1 MHKFKTLAFLLVVSM
16 LLFSCGEYQ
25 KVLNKGTVEDQYKM
39 GVKMY
44 ESQKFGKAIRLF
56 EKVTPA
62 YRGKP
67 QMERIQFMVAQSNFN
82 EKNYQTAGYYF
93 DRFAKNY
100 PSSSKLEEASFASA
114 LSYKLASPE
123 FSKDPTDTNKALE
136 AFQSF
141 INAFPTSDKLEE
153 ANKHYKELRY
163 KLQKKYFEIAKTYY
177 TTADYDMRNYKA
189 AIQAFDNL
197 LEDYLGSDDE
207 MEISKDV
214 TPLTKTTT
222 DDEFYKAILKGIG
235 APITDEN
242 MKFFYAWRQ
251 AEGGKAK
258 NNPFNTT
265 QPKPN
270 STFYNCLKKGISGC
284 KSGVRNYMS
293 SRDGIDA
300 TVKTIKNGR
309 YQNIIDALK
318 SGDSAE
324 KAAQALKSS
333 PWGTGQLALKV
344 VQGYNSGATPKPPQ
358 IG

>member
-1 MHKFKTLAFLLVVSM
+1 MQKIKNLAYLLAVSL

-39 GVKMY
+39 AVKMY

-141 INAFPTSDKLEE
+141 INAFPDSDKLEE

-197 LEDYLGSDDE
+197 LEDYLGSEFKEEALYYRLKAAHDFTFKSYDRRKPE
-207 MEISKDV
+207 RIKDAMEAYDKLI
-214 TPLTKTTT
+214 
-222 DDEFYKAILKGIG
+222 
-235 APITDEN
+235 
-242 MKFFYAWRQ
+242 
-251 AEGGKAK
+251 
-258 NNPFNTT
+258 
-265 QPKPN
+265 
-270 STFYNCLKKGISGC
+270 
-284 KSGVRNYMS
+284 RNYP
-293 SRDGIDA
+293 D
-300 TVKTIKNGR
+300 TKYKTEVDKMVTRLQKEKERVDDLI
-309 YQNIIDALK
+309 AK
-318 SGDSAE
+318 SKELEDS
-324 KAAQALKSS
+324 K
-333 PWGTGQLALKV
+333 
-344 VQGYNSGATPKPPQ
+344 
-358 IG
+358 